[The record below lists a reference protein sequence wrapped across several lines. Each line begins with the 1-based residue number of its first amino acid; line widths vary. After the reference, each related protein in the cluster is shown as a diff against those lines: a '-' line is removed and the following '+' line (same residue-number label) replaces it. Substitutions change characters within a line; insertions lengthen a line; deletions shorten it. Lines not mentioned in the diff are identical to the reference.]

1 MPTFLPSILPRCP
14 QPLRSGK
21 MWTRVRS
28 QQLKVHRMLAGSH
41 LFHRTCSGTIAV
53 LQLTYSSLPSGKFE
67 FHAEWLRDEP
77 FDATT
82 TGQNKG
88 VPVSTLSWRQG
99 T

>member
-1 MPTFLPSILPRCP
+1 MLWYKRCIP
-14 QPLRSGK
+14 VCFGR
-21 MWTRVRS
+21 
-28 QQLKVHRMLAGSH
+28 
-41 LFHRTCSGTIAV
+41 
-53 LQLTYSSLPSGKFE
+53 FE

-88 VPVSTLSWRQG
+88 VPVSTLSWKVNAQG

>member
-1 MPTFLPSILPRCP
+1 MHSRCDGEIEAN
-14 QPLRSGK
+14 LGVEASDSSTGN
-21 MWTRVRS
+21 
-28 QQLKVHRMLAGSH
+28 
-41 LFHRTCSGTIAV
+41 TCSGIPAV
-53 LQLTYSSLPSGKFE
+53 LQLIYSSLPSGKFE

-88 VPVSTLSWRQG
+88 VPVSTLSWKQG